1 MTSQDENQF
10 CLKSKIGL
18 FSDRW
23 KIKLSFQTNLTPH
36 LSQKKIKHI
45 NQERRC
51 QPLPI
56 EPFSVHFYEP
66 ATILTLFFHLVP
78 TPHYLTQLLMIL
90 CRFL

>member
-23 KIKLSFQTNLTPH
+23 KIKLSFQTYLTPH

-56 EPFSVHFYEP
+56 EPF
-66 ATILTLFFHLVP
+66 
-78 TPHYLTQLLMIL
+78 
-90 CRFL
+90 